1 MSIHRSNENQAQQK
15 SSESTKG
22 KRIHELGWHWMKFNH
37 ANGGFSLTVTARVQQ
52 SGDLSLP
59 RPINSITTY
68 ACIAWK
74 NL

>member
-37 ANGGFSLTVTARVQQ
+37 ANGGFSLTVTARGVRFP
-52 SGDLSLP
+52 LSDASHDSLK
-59 RPINSITTY
+59 I
-68 ACIAWK
+68 
-74 NL
+74 